1 VIRIKYDENILKYM
15 SLFESITGAKL
26 KDCIVE
32 DNLIFIVEEGEI
44 GKAIGKKAANVRMV
58 ENVLKKKIRIIEFS
72 SDVSIFVRNLV
83 YPIKVESVSQENGIL
98 TIEAKGIE
106 TKSRLIGRD
115 RGNLENIKKIVKR
128 YFSIDE
134 IKVA

>member
-1 VIRIKYDENILKYM
+1 M